1 MLKLTYEPSVIYAVI
16 LLLNTVTDVNI
27 WDIWLCPALFSS
39 SCFLCPSF
47 EELERKFNKNE
58 QKQKAAAA
66 GWIGGSGEK
75 RYRRQRIYPIK
86 SHALQQ
92 LSVGTVNNWQ
102 KPEIRLQFIFS
113 ITLCVIHILFHYNPN
128 CYSITNQQLRY
139 LIVMK
144 LMTNFRV
151 KY

>member
-1 MLKLTYEPSVIYAVI
+1 MWIF
-16 LLLNTVTDVNI
+16 
-27 WDIWLCPALFSS
+27 WDIWLCSALFSS
-39 SCFLCPSF
+39 SCFSVSLLWRIG
-47 EELERKFNKNE
+47 EKIQQERAEN
-58 QKQKAAAA
+58 AAAA

-92 LSVGTVNNWQ
+92 LSVGTVNNCQ

-139 LIVMK
+139 LIVTK